1 MDPHEA
7 FGGDDLFGHIFGG
20 GGGGMPSPFG
30 GLGGFLGGF
39 GGGRRRGPARG
50 EDTVH
55 RLKVSL
61 EELYMGK
68 VAKLQLSKNI
78 ICTDCGGLGGHG
90 TMNTCGECRGRGIT
104 VTVNQ
109 IGPGMV
115 QQMQSKCRSCDGE
128 GEVMAESDRCKTCL
142 GRKVVPSTKLLE
154 VAVEA
159 GMKDEQKIVFRGEGD
174 QVPGVEPG
182 NVLIVLQEKPH
193 PIFKR
198 DGADLFLQKTIT
210 LTEAL
215 CGFESTVTHLDGRSL
230 VIRHP
235 PGHVLKP
242 NCVRG
247 ITGEGMP
254 IYQQA
259 GERGD
264 LYVQFSVDFPP
275 SYFAE
280 GDKLKE
286 LESLLGGRAPASP
299 LPEDHEE
306 VNLTEFEERSRGSHD
321 HDDEMHGHG
330 MHGPQVQCA
339 HQ

>member
-7 FGGDDLFGHIFGG
+7 FGGDDIFGHIFGG
-20 GGGGMPSPFG
+20 GGGGMASPFG

-39 GGGRRRGPARG
+39 GGGGRRRGPTRG

-61 EELYMGK
+61 EELYVGK
-68 VAKLQLSKNI
+68 VSKLQLSKNT
-78 ICTDCGGLGGHG
+78 ICTDCGGVGGHG
-90 TMNTCGECRGRGIT
+90 TINTCGECRGRGIT

-128 GEVMAESDRCKTCL
+128 GELMAESDRCKTCS
-142 GRKVVPSTKLLE
+142 GRKVVPNTKLLE
-154 VAVEA
+154 VTVEP
-159 GMKDEQKIVFRGEGD
+159 GMRDEQKIVFRGEGD

-193 PIFKR
+193 ATFN
-198 DGADLFLQKTIT
+198 LFCAPT
-210 LTEAL
+210 
-215 CGFESTVTHLDGRSL
+215 D
-230 VIRHP
+230 
-235 PGHVLKP
+235 
-242 NCVRG
+242 CVRG
-247 ITGEGMP
+247 ISGEGMP
-254 IYQQA
+254 VYQQPT
-259 GERGD
+259 EKGD
-264 LYVQFSVDFPP
+264 LYIQFTVDFPQN
-275 SYFAE
+275 YFAE

-286 LESLLGGRAPASP
+286 LESLLGGRGPA
-299 LPEDHEE
+299 LPIPTEHED
-306 VNLTEFEERSRGSHD
+306 VDLSEFEQRSRSSHE
-321 HDDEMHGHG
+321 DDDDIHGHG

>member
-1 MDPHEA
+1 M
-7 FGGDDLFGHIFGG
+7 FGHIFGG

-68 VAKLQLSKNI
+68 
-78 ICTDCGGLGGHG
+78 
-90 TMNTCGECRGRGIT
+90 CRGRGIT

-174 QVPGVEPG
+174 Q
-182 NVLIVLQEKPH
+182 
-193 PIFKR
+193 
-198 DGADLFLQKTIT
+198 KTIT

-242 NCVRG
+242 SKSYCARH
-247 ITGEGMP
+247 
-254 IYQQA
+254 QA
-259 GERGD
+259 
-264 LYVQFSVDFPP
+264 Q
-275 SYFAE
+275 
-280 GDKLKE
+280 
-286 LESLLGGRAPASP
+286 
-299 LPEDHEE
+299 
-306 VNLTEFEERSRGSHD
+306 
-321 HDDEMHGHG
+321 
-330 MHGPQVQCA
+330 
-339 HQ
+339 